1 MIHVTSR
8 MLNAQFSYAS
18 FGSDVFVY
26 INQITL
32 FYLMLYFGMG
42 VLLWVPPIFRKHFFL
57 EHLCT
62 MDSINSIEKD
72 SIAAAQDSFKN
83 CILACKISNQ
93 MHTNFEKKKLRKQPM
108 VILCNGCSV
117 RQMFCTIFVSSTV
130 AKILEKHVRS
140 DWS

>member
-1 MIHVTSR
+1 
-8 MLNAQFSYAS
+8 
-18 FGSDVFVY
+18 
-26 INQITL
+26 
-32 FYLMLYFGMG
+32 
-42 VLLWVPPIFRKHFFL
+42 
-57 EHLCT
+57 

-93 MHTNFEKKKLRKQPM
+93 MHTNFEKKKLRKQSM

-130 AKILEKHVRS
+130 AKILEKHVRN
-140 DWS
+140 D